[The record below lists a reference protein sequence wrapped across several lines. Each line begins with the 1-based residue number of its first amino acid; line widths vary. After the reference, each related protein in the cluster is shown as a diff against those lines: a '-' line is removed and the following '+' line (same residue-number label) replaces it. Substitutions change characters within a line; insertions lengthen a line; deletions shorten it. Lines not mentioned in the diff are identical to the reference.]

1 MTQILVYRLNREIKM
16 PRNANM
22 LEKYREIKMPR
33 KFDAAKISC
42 FKVVLKEPVFISVR
56 LEFFESFLFEKENLV
71 TKLQALFF
79 NSNIAN
85 ISWNK

>member
-42 FKVVLKEPVFISVR
+42 FKVVYVLKFINFGPPTPLS
-56 LEFFESFLFEKENLV
+56 LLLNAFDDILSSGICAF
-71 TKLQALFF
+71 
-79 NSNIAN
+79 
-85 ISWNK
+85 